1 MVETR
6 DYRAA
11 NGAPLFRWQ
20 WAIGRTVGTSGSRN
34 EISRHFSW
42 RVITTLSCSLS
53 SSAARTPPT
62 LPLLMFRNCF
72 PFAAC
77 GEIYHTRAQSP
88 SGSSASRIFTDDQS
102 LNDFSFLPKKKR
114 KKKKEKEKF
123 KFEFRNLVRLISR
136 TSYRVSPF
144 FDNVS
149 QRFLARGVFISRGK
163 NVCSRNVSRS
173 TYPFPLCHYLRK
185 KKKKKK
191 LVSFL
196 LSPPLAR

>member
-144 FDNVS
+144 FDNATFLSERCLYIPWQKCLFAKRIEEHVS
-149 QRFLARGVFISRGK
+149 FPS
-163 NVCSRNVSRS
+163 VSLS
-173 TYPFPLCHYLRK
+173 KEK

>member
-42 RVITTLSCSLS
+42 RIITTLSCSLS

-144 FDNVS
+144 FDNATFLSERCLYIPWQKCLFAKRIEEHVS
-149 QRFLARGVFISRGK
+149 FPS
-163 NVCSRNVSRS
+163 VSLS
-173 TYPFPLCHYLRK
+173 KEK
-185 KKKKKK
+185 KKKEKTRI
-191 LVSFL
+191 VSS
-196 LSPPLAR
+196 LSPSRQIT

>member
-1 MVETR
+1 
-6 DYRAA
+6 
-11 NGAPLFRWQ
+11 
-20 WAIGRTVGTSGSRN
+20 
-34 EISRHFSW
+34 
-42 RVITTLSCSLS
+42 
-53 SSAARTPPT
+53 
-62 LPLLMFRNCF
+62 MFRNCF

-102 LNDFSFLPKKKR
+102 LNDFSFLPKKK
-114 KKKKEKEKF
+114 KKKKKKEKF

>member
-1 MVETR
+1 
-6 DYRAA
+6 
-11 NGAPLFRWQ
+11 
-20 WAIGRTVGTSGSRN
+20 
-34 EISRHFSW
+34 
-42 RVITTLSCSLS
+42 
-53 SSAARTPPT
+53 
-62 LPLLMFRNCF
+62 MFRNCF

-144 FDNVS
+144 FDNATFLSERCLYIPWQKCLFAKRIEEHVS
-149 QRFLARGVFISRGK
+149 FPS
-163 NVCSRNVSRS
+163 VSLS
-173 TYPFPLCHYLRK
+173 KEK
-185 KKKKKK
+185 KKEKTRI
-191 LVSFL
+191 VSSL
-196 LSPPLAR
+196 SLPLSPDNIISPEVRSY

>member
-144 FDNVS
+144 FDNATFLSERCLYIPWQKCLFAKRIEEHVS
-149 QRFLARGVFISRGK
+149 FPS
-163 NVCSRNVSRS
+163 VSLS
-173 TYPFPLCHYLRK
+173 KEK
-185 KKKKKK
+185 KKKEKTRI
-191 LVSFL
+191 VSS
-196 LSPPLAR
+196 LSPSRQIT

>member
-102 LNDFSFLPKKKR
+102 LNDFSFLPKKK
-114 KKKKEKEKF
+114 KKEKF

-144 FDNVS
+144 FDNATFLSERCLYIPWQKCLSAKRIEEHVS
-149 QRFLARGVFISRGK
+149 FPS
-163 NVCSRNVSRS
+163 VSLS
-173 TYPFPLCHYLRK
+173 K
-185 KKKKKK
+185 EKKKKKK

-196 LSPPLAR
+196 LSLSPSRQIT